1 MRKISVLWAFAYVA
15 VGVMSFGIIAAVERD
30 KIHVVK
36 VKQVPTFIPKPTE
49 VKR

>member
-36 VKQVPTFIPKPTE
+36 IKQAPTFIPVPVE